1 MAKTTTITLKD
12 GSTIEKVVS
21 IIDHSH
27 PLMHAFFVVT
37 YISKR
42 RRVKRTVAKK
52 DIVSNQ

>member
-21 IIDHSH
+21 IVDHSH

-42 RRVKRTVAKK
+42 RRVRRTVAKK